1 MEVRPIDPDALE
13 SWRRRYRNQLG
24 LPVIP
29 DFHEAWSR
37 MGRAY
42 QVEEL
47 GRVLG
52 YAIMAQETFV
62 PAWSPLMS
70 EFYLNVGPAKY
81 ARQLLNELLARLK
94 PRQVMGRTDDPSG
107 FPLLLDLR
115 LPNETASALYLLE
128 QAPDWVEDQQTL
140 IVESALEDAQDLFP
154 IYSSVPPEDGG
165 IPDEMALTKS
175 LALWKHYRL
184 QLGREI
190 LAVAYVVPQT
200 ERHVTVSP
208 IVVAP
213 ARGKGYGR
221 YLLAYVARRELA
233 AGKIFVAAT
242 NADNEAG
249 RAVWESMGARLAAH
263 CMLFRPA

>member
-1 MEVRPIDPDALE
+1 VEVRPIVPEALE
-13 SWRRRYRNQLG
+13 AWRRKYRSQLG

-37 MGRAY
+37 MGQAY
-42 QVEEL
+42 QIEEL
-47 GRVLG
+47 GRILG
-52 YAIMAQETFV
+52 YAIMTQETFV

-70 EFYLNVGPAKY
+70 EFYLEVGPTKY
-81 ARQLLNELLARLK
+81 ARQLLNEVLARLK
-94 PRQVMGRTDDPSG
+94 PQEVMGRTDDPSG

-115 LPNETASALYLLE
+115 LPNQVASTLYLLD
-128 QAPDWVEDQQTL
+128 QAPDWVEDEQTR
-140 IVESALEDAQDLFP
+140 IVESTLEDAQDLYP

-165 IPDEMALTKS
+165 IPDEMALMKS
-175 LALWKHYRL
+175 LALWRHYRL
-184 QLGREI
+184 QAGREI

-208 IVVAP
+208 IVVTS

-233 AGKIFVAAT
+233 AGKTFVAAT
-242 NADNEAG
+242 SADNEAG
-249 RAVWESMGARLAAH
+249 RGVWESLGARLAVH
-263 CMLFRPA
+263 YMLFRP